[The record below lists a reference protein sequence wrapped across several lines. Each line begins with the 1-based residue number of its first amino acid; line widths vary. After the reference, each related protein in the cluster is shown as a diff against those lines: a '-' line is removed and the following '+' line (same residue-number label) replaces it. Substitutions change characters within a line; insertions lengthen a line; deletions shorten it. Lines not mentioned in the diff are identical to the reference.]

1 MNVKERIYLLT
12 EKLNKY
18 RYEYYVLNA
27 PTISDGE
34 YDSLLRELENLE
46 EKHPEYVLPNS
57 PTQEVGFYQ
66 ENAFTKVRHTHPMM
80 SLANAFNKNEVKAFV
95 DRIIKAGFNPTF
107 TCELKIDGI
116 ASNAIYKKG
125 IFIQGSTRGDGE
137 IGEDITANMKTIKSL
152 PKVLDEDLD
161 LEVRGEIYINDV
173 VFLKLNEER
182 KKMNLNPFRNPRNAA
197 GGSLR
202 QLDSE
207 ETAKRGLDIYNYTL
221 VDPQNYGINTQVG
234 VLEFLDKLGFMTNPN
249 YEFCSTLDDVY
260 KYIDKWDEKRHQLD
274 YETDGIVIKVNELDL
289 HEKIG
294 YTVRSPKW
302 AIAYKFPALE
312 VATKLIDIV
321 YSVGRTGTINP
332 TAILEP
338 VMIDGSLIS
347 RATLNNED
355 FILEKDIRIGDTVT
369 IRKAGEIIPEVVKVN
384 LDFRTQDAKPFKMI
398 ENCPVC
404 DSKLVREE
412 GEALHF
418 CVNNDCEGRK
428 LASLIYFASKAGI
441 DIAGLGESLVTFLYK
456 NNYIKDITDIYDLK
470 KYREE
475 LIKLPRLGEKSVDNL
490 LNSIEDS
497 KNAPLDKVISSLG
510 IRFVGSKIARVLA
523 NHFKSL
529 ENLMKANFNDLIEID
544 EIGTVIAE
552 SVVKYIKEN
561 KDLINKII
569 AIGINPTIEDK
580 GKKAQPFIN
589 MNFVITGKLEK
600 FSRND
605 ATIKIENLG
614 GKVTSSVSRN
624 TDFVIVG
631 SDAGSKKTKAEQLG
645 IKIIDEEEFTE
656 MFSNA
661 EVYRS

>member
-260 KYIDKWDEKRHQLD
+260 KYIDKWDEKRH
-274 YETDGIVIKVNELDL
+274 
-289 HEKIG
+289 
-294 YTVRSPKW
+294 RS
-302 AIAYKFPALE
+302 
-312 VATKLIDIV
+312 
-321 YSVGRTGTINP
+321 
-332 TAILEP
+332 
-338 VMIDGSLIS
+338 
-347 RATLNNED
+347 
-355 FILEKDIRIGDTVT
+355 
-369 IRKAGEIIPEVVKVN
+369 
-384 LDFRTQDAKPFKMI
+384 
-398 ENCPVC
+398 
-404 DSKLVREE
+404 EE
-412 GEALHF
+412 
-418 CVNNDCEGRK
+418 R
-428 LASLIYFASKAGI
+428 
-441 DIAGLGESLVTFLYK
+441 
-456 NNYIKDITDIYDLK
+456 
-470 KYREE
+470 
-475 LIKLPRLGEKSVDNL
+475 
-490 LNSIEDS
+490 
-497 KNAPLDKVISSLG
+497 
-510 IRFVGSKIARVLA
+510 
-523 NHFKSL
+523 
-529 ENLMKANFNDLIEID
+529 
-544 EIGTVIAE
+544 
-552 SVVKYIKEN
+552 
-561 KDLINKII
+561 
-569 AIGINPTIEDK
+569 
-580 GKKAQPFIN
+580 
-589 MNFVITGKLEK
+589 
-600 FSRND
+600 
-605 ATIKIENLG
+605 
-614 GKVTSSVSRN
+614 
-624 TDFVIVG
+624 
-631 SDAGSKKTKAEQLG
+631 
-645 IKIIDEEEFTE
+645 
-656 MFSNA
+656 
-661 EVYRS
+661 